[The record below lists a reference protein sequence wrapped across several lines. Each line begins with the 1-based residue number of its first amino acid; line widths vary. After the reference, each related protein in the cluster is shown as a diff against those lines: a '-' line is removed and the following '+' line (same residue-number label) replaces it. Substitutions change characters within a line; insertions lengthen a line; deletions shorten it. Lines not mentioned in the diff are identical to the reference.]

1 MFFFFKQKSAYEMR
15 ISDWSSDVCSSDL
28 DDEVADAFVIEANPA
43 VIGVDIGG
51 VEIAVREMCQQPG
64 ADVLDQ
70 VAPGRFDRF
79 EEARGESQ
87 RDDIAAPR
95 PLPHPGPEEQRPRL
109 GERPALDVGEQNGRR
124 FVLPEEVAAQ

>member
-1 MFFFFKQKSAYEMR
+1 MS

-28 DDEVADAFVIEANPA
+28 ANPA

-64 ADVLDQ
+64 DAVLEQ
-70 VAPGRFDRF
+70 VDAGRFDRF

-95 PLPHPGPEEQRPRL
+95 PLPHPGPEAQRPRP
-109 GERPALDVGEQNGRR
+109 GARPALDVGEKNRRR
-124 FVLPEEVAAQ
+124 FVLAEEVAAKAMEVDS